1 MKIVFKRP
9 AVEPVFGAILYK
21 TGIDSYRI
29 FIGAEGCE
37 LPPLNGDKYV
47 EEYGFFPR
55 RVVDSWVEKK
65 YKELTAQGGK
75 VKLDESLGY
84 LMAVVVDELAEE
96 SPVTV

>member
-9 AVEPVFGAILYK
+9 AVEPVFGAILYR

-37 LPPLNGDKYV
+37 LPPLSGDKYV

-55 RVVDSWVEKK
+55 KEIESWAEGK
-65 YKELTAQGGK
+65 YKELRSQGK
-75 VKLDESLGY
+75 RVELDESLGY
-84 LMAVVVDELAEE
+84 LMAVMVDELAEE